1 MNQHLN
7 GHSDIAVGNVIGS
20 CICNLLLVLGCSSI
34 VRPLI
39 IKKESKIV
47 DIPLNLIA
55 IVLILIFGNQNFLI
69 TKKEGIILLAIFA
82 VFILYTVISGSIIS
96 EQSDDDEQNKQ
107 RMSLIKSII
116 LIGLGVLGLKFGGD
130 FVVDNSVEIAEFYN
144 VSERIISLTIIAIGT
159 SLPELVTGCVAAKKG
174 DTDIA
179 VGNALGS
186 NIFNLLLVLGIGAVI
201 KEIEFSIEFNM
212 QLIFLFASTLL
223 ILLFTYMGK
232 SGKISRKKGLVLF
245 LCFIGY
251 ICRLLILG

>member
-47 DIPLNLIA
+47 DIQLNLIA

-116 LIGLGVLGLKFGGD
+116 VIIKYYLILIPKYVIF
-130 FVVDNSVEIAEFYN
+130 
-144 VSERIISLTIIAIGT
+144 IIKCYL
-159 SLPELVTGCVAAKKG
+159 
-174 DTDIA
+174 
-179 VGNALGS
+179 
-186 NIFNLLLVLGIGAVI
+186 IFNPKAYFDGLTLPTQSLGP
-201 KEIEFSIEFNM
+201 F
-212 QLIFLFASTLL
+212 
-223 ILLFTYMGK
+223 
-232 SGKISRKKGLVLF
+232 
-245 LCFIGY
+245 
-251 ICRLLILG
+251 